1 MKLLELIILRF
12 LGVGFRISSDNKLY
26 DFSYILVLISL
37 QLPLEDI
44 QLVDSSN
51 KEIDLVWVDFIG
63 MPNSKNL
70 LIYTKATGLIYDNL
84 ELTDKFKFIDVDN
97 FIKHQKQLW
106 GVQ

>member
-37 QLPLEDI
+37 QLPLENI
-44 QLVDSSN
+44 QLVDSNN

-70 LIYTKATGLIYDNL
+70 LIYTKATGLIYENL
-84 ELTDKFKFIDVDN
+84 KLTDKFKLIDVDN

-106 GVQ
+106 GV